1 MRILVTGGAGF
12 IGSHLVDRLVA
23 DGHQVAVVD
32 DLSTGMRSNV
42 CPAATLHA
50 TDICG
55 PGLSAAFDQAKP
67 EAVFHLA
74 AQTSVI
80 RSIQDP
86 RGDAEVNILGTLE
99 VVKQCMMRGVRQ
111 FVFSSTG
118 GALYGDP
125 AVLPSAET
133 LPPRPVS
140 PYGASKLAAEA
151 YVSAMCPPAG
161 IRYTALRY
169 GNVYGP
175 RQNPSGEAGVIAIFA
190 NAMLRGVQPVI
201 YGDGRQERDYV
212 YVGDVVDA
220 NVRALESR
228 GDRVVNIGTGAG
240 TSVKQV
246 FRAVA
251 AATGYSGQPAYSE
264 GRPGEVQ
271 RIHLDASL
279 ASAAL
284 GWRARVA
291 FPEGIRRTVASFRA

>member
-32 DLSTGMRSNV
+32 DLSTGMRSHV
-42 CPAATLHA
+42 CPTATLHEA
-50 TDICG
+50 DIRG
-55 PGLSAAFDQAKP
+55 PGLTAAFDQAKP

-80 RSIQDP
+80 RSIRDP
-86 RGDAEVNILGTLE
+86 RSDAEVNILGTLE

-111 FVFSSTG
+111 LVFSSTG

-125 AVLPSAET
+125 ARLPAAEA

-151 YVSAMCPPAG
+151 YVAAMCPPAG

-190 NAMLRGVQPVI
+190 SAMLRGGQPVI

-220 NVRALESR
+220 NVRALESG
-228 GDRVVNIGTGAG
+228 GDMVVNIGTGEG
-240 TSVKQV
+240 TSVEQV

-251 AATGYSGQPAYSE
+251 AETGYTGQPAYSE
-264 GRPGEVQ
+264 GRPGEVH

-284 GWRARVA
+284 DWRARIA